1 MTYVIC
7 FMIKIIWC
15 FLHLFGDFFHDIFNN
30 QNNCCFFLSLLYGHV
45 DKTQPTK
52 QILLIKAKAP
62 EKMAGLED
70 YTPRK
75 LTLLNPIMEVVWFR
89 WFSGFRLIER
99 FKMFVFGVC
108 LLFFPFKMVPF
119 QRTCEQLLWSILSIE
134 SPSLYFSNGVF
145 LGWIESTWDD
155 SRWVSIHPKRFLKI
169 SCILRVFVV
178 GLLEIKQACIIYIM
192 VINQFT
198 ICIT

>member
-1 MTYVIC
+1 MKYLRMTYVIC

-89 WFSGFRLIER
+89 
-99 FKMFVFGVC
+99 
-108 LLFFPFKMVPF
+108 
-119 QRTCEQLLWSILSIE
+119 
-134 SPSLYFSNGVF
+134 
-145 LGWIESTWDD
+145 
-155 SRWVSIHPKRFLKI
+155 
-169 SCILRVFVV
+169 
-178 GLLEIKQACIIYIM
+178 
-192 VINQFT
+192 
-198 ICIT
+198 